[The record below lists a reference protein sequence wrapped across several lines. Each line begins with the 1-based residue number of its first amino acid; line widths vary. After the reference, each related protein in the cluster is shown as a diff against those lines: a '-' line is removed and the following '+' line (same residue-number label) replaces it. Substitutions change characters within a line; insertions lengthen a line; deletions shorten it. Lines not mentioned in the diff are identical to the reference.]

1 MISNFADHAANERT
15 YLAWV
20 RTGVAVIALG
30 FVIEKFNLFALTLG
44 NSILLESPHRREIET
59 HLERIAGPLGRY
71 GGSVLVFGGLALIVI
86 ATARFVRIE
95 RRLDA
100 PEAHPARTG
109 RAELATL
116 GALVLL
122 VASFS
127 AYLTL
132 G

>member
-15 YLAWV
+15 FLAWV

-30 FVIEKFNLFALTLG
+30 FVIEKFNLFVLALG
-44 NSILLESPHRREIET
+44 SSIVLESSHRQQMEL
-59 HLERIAGPLGRY
+59 HLERVSGPLGRY
-71 GGSVLVFGGLALIVI
+71 GGSVLVFVGLALIAV

-95 RRLDA
+95 RLLDA
-100 PEAHPARTG
+100 PELYAARTG
-109 RAELATL
+109 RVELAL
-116 GALVLL
+116 LAALALL
-122 VASFS
+122 VAVFS